1 MIFYIEIKMLRR
13 IFFLAVFFFNAA
25 YTIKASDWVRQN
37 VSDFC
42 TFDFPVTPTVTD
54 INGRTD
60 YLYVTDSCYYL
71 VKFTTIA
78 RNNIIRDSATLFNF
92 YVGITKGILKG
103 ETATE
108 LRKDPILIN
117 GLQAMELQ
125 YVAADQHRQPITVCS
140 HILLANR
147 KLIVYTFSA
156 PYRKYEDQKNLKERF
171 FASFTL
177 KSERGLAQYKNDADS
192 ASYSDKSSL
201 SAPAPDA
208 STAAE
213 AQAGHSDLF
222 KPNTLRFI
230 LSFAGSILALA
241 GLLYFIVRW
250 RKRNK

>member
-1 MIFYIEIKMLRR
+1 MLRR
-13 IFFLAVFFFNAA
+13 LFFLAVLCFSTT
-25 YTIKASDWVRQN
+25 YIIRASDWVRQD
-37 VSDFC
+37 VSGFC
-42 TFDFPVTPTVTD
+42 TFAFPATPTVTD

-60 YLYVTDSCYYL
+60 YLYVTDSSYYL

-108 LRKDPILIN
+108 LRKNPILIN
-117 GLQAMELQ
+117 RLEAMELQ
-125 YVAADQHRQPITVCS
+125 YVAADQNRQPITVCS
-140 HILLANR
+140 HILLVNR

-156 PYRKYEDQKNLKERF
+156 PYRKYENQKSLKDRF
-171 FASFTL
+171 FGSFLL
-177 KSERGLAQYKNDADS
+177 KNDNGLLQYKNDADS

-208 STAAE
+208 STTAE
-213 AQAGHSDLF
+213 AQAGHTDFF

-250 RKRNK
+250 RKRIK